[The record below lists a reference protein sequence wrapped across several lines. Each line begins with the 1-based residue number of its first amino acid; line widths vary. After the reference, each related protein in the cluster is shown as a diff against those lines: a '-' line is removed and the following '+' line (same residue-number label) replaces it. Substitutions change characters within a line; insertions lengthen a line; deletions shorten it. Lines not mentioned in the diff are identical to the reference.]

1 MTSDT
6 VINILILILY
16 IGMMVGMG
24 IYSIRHT
31 KTVDGFLL
39 GGRGLGHGFQLLP
52 MVLLFFSAVIFIGY
66 AGKNGWN
73 LGISAV
79 WIGIGNAVIGCL
91 LSWLVLAKRTRSYD
105 A

>member
-39 GGRGLGHGFQLLP
+39 GGRGLGPWLSAFAYGTSFFQLLYLSDMQER
-52 MVLLFFSAVIFIGY
+52 MV
-66 AGKNGWN
+66 
-73 LGISAV
+73 GILEFQQY
-79 WIGIGNAVIGCL
+79 G
-91 LSWLVLAKRTRSYD
+91 
-105 A
+105 